1 MEKPVQFTLDQ
12 LTPAQQ
18 AQVIAIL
25 VQMILRQMS
34 KAVEGPN
41 KDTAKP

>member
-1 MEKPVQFTLDQ
+1 
-12 LTPAQQ
+12 
-18 AQVIAIL
+18 VIAIL

-41 KDTAKP
+41 NDTAKP